1 MYHFAWADQREKQG
15 YKSDVSLKRGIQ
27 IICTLG
33 KKLPRI
39 FLLEG
44 GKRKAHNQRSREKN
58 VVIDIDKIVTILI
71 TTALYS
77 K

>member
-1 MYHFAWADQREKQG
+1 MRITMYLLVRSYHAFQ
-15 YKSDVSLKRGIQ
+15 
-27 IICTLG
+27 
-33 KKLPRI
+33 

-44 GKRKAHNQRSREKN
+44 GKRKNEGEGGGGGRKAHNQRSREKN
-58 VVIDIDKIVTILI
+58 VIIDIDKIVMILI